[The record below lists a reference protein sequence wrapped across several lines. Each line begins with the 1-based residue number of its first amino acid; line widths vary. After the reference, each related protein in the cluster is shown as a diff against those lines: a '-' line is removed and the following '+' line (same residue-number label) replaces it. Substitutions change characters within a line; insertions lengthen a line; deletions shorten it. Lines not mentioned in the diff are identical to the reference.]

1 MVALSLLGFCL
12 TADRS
17 CDQLERIHSDSR
29 RLLLKAGVGYRF
41 TRHVKQSTIATPGS
55 PARRALQHSFFL
67 PIFLGLFTWLKATLG
82 AWLKLVTPK
91 LGVALLKNSFAIKL
105 RDVVVKGLTEFAV
118 FSHRPWRRR
127 IMALKKS
134 VTDSCLSVLRVYL
147 GYPLWASSTWAV
159 LALLIVPQPIIEWL
173 KLRATVILRKL
184 GVLKSLDTLSRR
196 VVPAPAQARW
206 DRYRRWTL
214 GRRQIR
220 VCTQMIVSCREL
232 QYPRCLRGTGCSRAW
247 RGRCSFCDGRNLCG
261 RVGCLQDYP

>member
-1 MVALSLLGFCL
+1 MVAL
-12 TADRS
+12 
-17 CDQLERIHSDSR
+17 
-29 RLLLKAGVGYRF
+29 
-41 TRHVKQSTIATPGS
+41 IATY
-55 PARRALQHSFFL
+55 QHSFFL

-147 GYPLWASSTWAV
+147 GYPLWLRCLIAISVLTLTASSTWAV

-220 VCTQMIVSCREL
+220 ASREL
-232 QYPRCLRGTGCSRAW
+232 HAQLGLRVKAPLQARLE
-247 RGRCSFCDGRNLCG
+247 GR
-261 RVGCLQDYP
+261 LQAGILPDILPVMRRDKKPSESSSDNATD